1 MVVYQILQSKTFTFL
16 TCCQII
22 GNLVYQISLL
32 LLSNPF
38 LETLDPITALRLY
51 ITLIQY
57 QVLLEDH
64 IKKKHPSDVITSTKV
79 SCQHCGRTVTNAKSL
94 RLHILAKHNRQECPF
109 KCDICEKKF
118 PRNSLLVR
126 HVSKVHK
133 NCNNKLVH
141 CPTCGDTF
149 KNELKLRE
157 HIDNNH
163 KIEENVAAEDV
174 VGEGL

>member
-1 MVVYQILQSKTFTFL
+1 M
-16 TCCQII
+16 
-22 GNLVYQISLL
+22 
-32 LLSNPF
+32 
-38 LETLDPITALRLY
+38 
-51 ITLIQY
+51 
-57 QVLLEDH
+57 
-64 IKKKHPSDVITSTKV
+64 ITSTKV

-133 NCNNKLVH
+133 NCENKVVH
-141 CPTCGDTF
+141 CQTCGDTF
-149 KNELKLRE
+149 KNELKLHE

-163 KIEENVAAEDV
+163 KIEENVATEDV
-174 VGEGL
+174 IGGGM

>member
-1 MVVYQILQSKTFTFL
+1 M
-16 TCCQII
+16 
-22 GNLVYQISLL
+22 
-32 LLSNPF
+32 LSYPF
-38 LETLDPITALRLY
+38 LETLDPITALRLC
-51 ITLIQY
+51 ITLIQC

-133 NCNNKLVH
+133 NCENKVVH

-149 KNELKLRE
+149 KNELKLHE

-174 VGEGL
+174 IGGGL

>member
-1 MVVYQILQSKTFTFL
+1 MHPS
-16 TCCQII
+16 CQVLGAAPVMLIFCPNI
-22 GNLVYQISLL
+22 GYLVHQISLP
-32 LLSNPF
+32 LLSYPF
-38 LETLDPITALRLY
+38 LQTLDPITALRLC
-51 ITLIQY
+51 ITLIQC

-79 SCQHCGRTVTNAKSL
+79 TCQHCGRTVTNAKSL

-133 NCNNKLVH
+133 NCKNEVLR
-141 CPTCGDTF
+141 CPTCGDTL
-149 KNELKLRE
+149 KNELKLHE

-163 KIEENVAAEDV
+163 KIEEDVAAEDV
-174 VGEGL
+174 IGGGL